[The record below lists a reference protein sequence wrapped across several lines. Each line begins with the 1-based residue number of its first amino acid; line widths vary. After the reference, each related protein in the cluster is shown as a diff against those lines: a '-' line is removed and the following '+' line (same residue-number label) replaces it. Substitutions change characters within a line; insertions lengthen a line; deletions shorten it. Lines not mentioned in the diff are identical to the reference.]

1 MPPLLTAAQR
11 NQLLQFISESIQQ
24 NRPPFNQFDTVDA
37 INQMSLIDRQNVR
50 DALRSEFPFPIRLN
64 MIQHLLRDA
73 LIWNQP
79 FVHPD
84 LLHEI
89 ALAAANPQPHLL
101 IPPPPDYP
109 PPHPPPQPLADE
121 LPPPDPAEL
130 FQLLHG
136 EEQAPDE
143 EGPDDEAAQVDL
155 PHNDICIVCTD
166 PIPTKPYVVLPCRH
180 ACHERCL
187 DSWRLSEH
195 GAGSHCPICLS
206 AYQNGSDY
214 KQIVQERNDA
224 TALLQ
229 ALIDDLVAYQRVNGN
244 QALRLILQRHFI
256 GDF

>member
-1 MPPLLTAAQR
+1 MPPVLTAAQR
-11 NQLLQFISESIQQ
+11 QLLLHFISESIQQ

-37 INQMSLIDRQNVR
+37 INHMSLIDRQNVR
-50 DALRSEFPFPIRLN
+50 DALRSEFPFPIRVN

-89 ALAAANPQPHLL
+89 VNRQPHLL

-109 PPHPPPQPLADE
+109 PPHPPLQPLADE

-136 EEQAPDE
+136 SEQAPDE
-143 EGPDDEAAQVDL
+143 EVADEQAVQVDL
-155 PHNDICIVCTD
+155 PHNDICIVCME
-166 PIPTKPYVVLPCRH
+166 PISTKPYVVLPCRH
-180 ACHERCL
+180 ACHEQCL
-187 DSWRLSEH
+187 DSWRLSEQ
-195 GAGSHCPICLS
+195 GVGSHCPICLS
-206 AYQNGSDY
+206 AYQDGSDY
-214 KQIVQERNDA
+214 KQIVQERDDA

-229 ALIDDLVAYQRVNGN
+229 ALIADLVAYQQDNGN
-244 QALRLILQRHFI
+244 EALRHILQRHFI
-256 GDF
+256 GNF